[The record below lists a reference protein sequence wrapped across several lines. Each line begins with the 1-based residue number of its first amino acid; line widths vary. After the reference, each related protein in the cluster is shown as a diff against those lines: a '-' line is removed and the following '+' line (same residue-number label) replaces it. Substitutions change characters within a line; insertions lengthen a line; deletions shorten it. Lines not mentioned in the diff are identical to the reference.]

1 MNILLTPETAE
12 YELAQACKAG
22 NPAAQHSLYRLYAR
36 QLMKL
41 CLRYVANEE
50 DVKEL
55 LTDIFIAAFQNFKQF
70 EYKAEGS
77 LQAWLC
83 RIAINQCLMHLR
95 KNQLRF
101 EEIKDIHEE
110 QMYSNENALQHMS
123 AKEILG
129 LVQQLPA
136 GYRAV
141 FNLYVFEEMSH
152 KEIAALLNIS
162 ESTSKSQLHKAR
174 QLLQK
179 KLAQQKQEIL

>member
-1 MNILLTPETAE
+1 MTVTLIPKTSE
-12 YELAQACKAG
+12 YELAQACRAG
-22 NPAAQHSLYRLYAR
+22 NPAAQHSLYRLYAQ

-50 DVKEL
+50 DAKEL
-55 LTDIFIAAFQNFKQF
+55 LTDTFIAAFQKFKQF
-70 EYKAEGS
+70 DYKGEGS
-77 LQAWLC
+77 VQAWLS

-95 KNQLRF
+95 KSKLRF
-101 EEIKDIHEE
+101 EEMNELHEE
-110 QMYSNENALQHMS
+110 QMHSDENALQQIS
-123 AKEILG
+123 AKEILS
-129 LVQQLPA
+129 LMQQLPA

-141 FNLYVFEEMSH
+141 FNLYVFEEMPH
-152 KEIAALLNIS
+152 KEIAALLHIS